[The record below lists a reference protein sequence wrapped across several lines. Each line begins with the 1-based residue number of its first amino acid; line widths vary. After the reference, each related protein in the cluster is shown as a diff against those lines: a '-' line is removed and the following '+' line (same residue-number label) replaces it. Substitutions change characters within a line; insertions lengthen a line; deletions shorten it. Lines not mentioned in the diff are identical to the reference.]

1 MRCLSMVLMGRVC
14 CCTGAGVEIGR
25 EDFNSY

>member
-1 MRCLSMVLMGRVC
+1 MVLMGRVC